1 MAAQAYSQATN
12 IGGSLL
18 RMTGFDDG
26 SYTLFDSGGK
36 TVGSGSAATGGKV
49 EFSSTSSEN
58 LYGNFTSTIE
68 SFNTSNLNNN
78 LSSEQLTNIVSQGY
92 GNSLD
97 IPSVTTA
104 YSEIAANAGASIA
117 GGFAGSDPGST
128 SSTAASPGAPG
139 DAPKSSSGPALR
151 YPLATIS
158 NQDYVLF
165 ERIEYVAGGAA
176 ALSSGAVARPS
187 ERMTKANVL
196 QTVTLP
202 IPVNVSSDNS
212 VGWGDDKLDMVKALV
227 GGGVVGFM
235 EGGRALDQA
244 LSNIGATVNS
254 NKESLKKLLS
264 TGVAG
269 QIAGSNLFTRATG
282 AITNSNLELL
292 FTGPELRSFN
302 FTYRMTP
309 RDAGEADQIKQII
322 RQFKK
327 GMAPIIAQ
335 GQLFVQTPNVFRIKF
350 KFNGNEDHP
359 FLDRVKPCALTNF
372 RANYTPDN
380 SYTTYSNGSP
390 SAYEIAM
397 TFKELD
403 PIYSQD
409 YDSGEGATGMGF

>member
-1 MAAQAYSQATN
+1 
-12 IGGSLL
+12 
-18 RMTGFDDG
+18 MTGFDDG
-26 SYTLFDSGGK
+26 SYTLFDSVGK
-36 TVGSGSAATGGKV
+36 TVGSGAAATGGKV

-78 LSSEQLTNIVSQGY
+78 LSSEQLTNIASQGY

-128 SSTAASPGAPG
+128 SSTAATAAPG

-227 GGGVVGFM
+227 GGGVAGFM

-390 SAYEIAM
+390 IAYEIAM

-403 PIYSQD
+403 PVYSQD

>member
-1 MAAQAYSQATN
+1 
-12 IGGSLL
+12 
-18 RMTGFDDG
+18 MTGFDDG
-26 SYTLFDSGGK
+26 SYTLFDSVGK

-78 LSSEQLTNIVSQGY
+78 LSSEQLTNIASQGY

-390 SAYEIAM
+390 IAYEIAM

>member
-1 MAAQAYSQATN
+1 MAAQAYSQRTN

-18 RMTGFDDG
+18 TMTGYDDG

-68 SFNTSNLNNN
+68 SFNTTNLNNN
-78 LSSEQLTNIVSQGY
+78 LSSEQLANIASQGY

-104 YSEIAANAGASIA
+104 YSEIAANAGAATA
-117 GGFAGSDPGST
+117 GGVAGSDTGAT
-128 SSTAASPGAPG
+128 SSTTATPSP

-165 ERIEYVAGGAA
+165 ERIQYVAGGAA

-187 ERMTKANVL
+187 ERMAKANVL

-212 VGWGDDKLDMVKALV
+212 VGWGDDKLDIVAAMK
-227 GGGVVGFM
+227 GGAAAGLI
-235 EGGRALDQA
+235 EGGNALDQS
-244 LSNIGATVNS
+244 LSNIGATIGS
-254 NKESLKKLLS
+254 NKEALKKLLTTS
-264 TGVAG
+264 VAG

-282 AITNSNLELL
+282 SITNSNLELL

-372 RANYTPDN
+372 KANYTPDN

-390 SAYEIAM
+390 IAYEIAM

-403 PIYSQD
+403 PVYSQD

>member
-1 MAAQAYSQATN
+1 MAAQAYSQNTN

-18 RMTGFDDG
+18 TMTGYDDG

-68 SFNTSNLNNN
+68 SFNTTNLNNN
-78 LSSEQLTNIVSQGY
+78 LSSEQLTKIASQGY

-128 SSTAASPGAPG
+128 SSTTATPSR

-165 ERIEYVAGGAA
+165 ERIQYVAGGAA

-187 ERMTKANVL
+187 ERMAKANVL

-212 VGWGDDKLDMVKALV
+212 VGWGDDKLDIVAALK
-227 GGGVVGFM
+227 GGAAAGFI
-235 EGGRALDQA
+235 EGGRALDQS
-244 LSNIGATVNS
+244 LSNIGATIGS
-254 NKESLKKLLS
+254 NKEALKKLLTTS
-264 TGVAG
+264 VAG

-282 AITNSNLELL
+282 SITNSNLELL

-309 RDAGEADQIKQII
+309 RDASEADQIKQII

-350 KFNGNEDHP
+350 KFNGNKDHP

-390 SAYEIAM
+390 IAYEIAM

-403 PIYSQD
+403 PVYSQD

>member
-1 MAAQAYSQATN
+1 MA
-12 IGGSLL
+12 
-18 RMTGFDDG
+18 
-26 SYTLFDSGGK
+26 
-36 TVGSGSAATGGKV
+36 
-49 EFSSTSSEN
+49 
-58 LYGNFTSTIE
+58 
-68 SFNTSNLNNN
+68 
-78 LSSEQLTNIVSQGY
+78 
-92 GNSLD
+92 
-97 IPSVTTA
+97 
-104 YSEIAANAGASIA
+104 
-117 GGFAGSDPGST
+117 
-128 SSTAASPGAPG
+128 
-139 DAPKSSSGPALR
+139 
-151 YPLATIS
+151 
-158 NQDYVLF
+158 
-165 ERIEYVAGGAA
+165 
-176 ALSSGAVARPS
+176 
-187 ERMTKANVL
+187 KANVL

-254 NKESLKKLLS
+254 NKESLKKLLTTS
-264 TGVAG
+264 VAG

-390 SAYEIAM
+390 IAYEIAM

>member
-1 MAAQAYSQATN
+1 
-12 IGGSLL
+12 
-18 RMTGFDDG
+18 MTGFDDG
-26 SYTLFDSGGK
+26 SYTLFDSVGK
-36 TVGSGSAATGGKV
+36 TVGSGAAATGGKV

-78 LSSEQLTNIVSQGY
+78 LSSEQLTNIASQGY

-128 SSTAASPGAPG
+128 SSTAATAAPG

-390 SAYEIAM
+390 IAYEIAM

>member
-1 MAAQAYSQATN
+1 MAAQAYSQNTN

-18 RMTGFDDG
+18 TMTGYDDG

-36 TVGSGSAATGGKV
+36 TVGSGSAATGGKI

-58 LYGNFTSTIE
+58 LYNNFTSTIE
-68 SFNTSNLNNN
+68 SFNTTNLNNN
-78 LSSEQLTNIVSQGY
+78 LSSEQLTNIASLGY

-104 YSEIAANAGASIA
+104 YSEIAANAGAALA
-117 GGFAGSDPGST
+117 GGNAGSDPGPT
-128 SSTAASPGAPG
+128 SSKTNPSPDAA
-139 DAPKSSSGPALR
+139 KSSSGSSLR

-165 ERIEYVAGGAA
+165 ERIQYVAGGTA
-176 ALSSGAVARPS
+176 ALSSGAIARPS
-187 ERMTKANVL
+187 ERMAKANVL
-196 QTVTLP
+196 QTVILP
-202 IPVNVSSDNS
+202 IPVNVSSDNT
-212 VGWGDDKLDMVKALV
+212 VGWGDDKFDFVKALV
-227 GGGVVGFM
+227 GGGVAGLI
-235 EGGRALDQA
+235 EGGRALDQS
-244 LSNIGATVNS
+244 LSNIGATVSS
-254 NKESLKKLLS
+254 NKEALKKLLTTS
-264 TGVAG
+264 VAG

-282 AITNSNLELL
+282 SITNSNLELL

-327 GMAPIIAQ
+327 GMAPIIAE

-372 RANYTPDN
+372 KANYTPDN
-380 SYTTYSNGSP
+380 SYTTYANGSP
-390 SAYEIAM
+390 IAYEIAM

-403 PIYSQD
+403 PVYSQD

>member
-1 MAAQAYSQATN
+1 
-12 IGGSLL
+12 
-18 RMTGFDDG
+18 MTGFDDG

-36 TVGSGSAATGGKV
+36 TVGSGAAATGGKV

-78 LSSEQLTNIVSQGY
+78 LSSEQLTNIASQGY

-264 TGVAG
+264 TSVAG

-390 SAYEIAM
+390 IAYEIAM